1 MAVKKKKYQIMHILE
16 LEMGGIRNT
25 KKLGKSISLFYRKS
39 FDQCAEPAISDG
51 FAIFSKNN
59 HLKIITLENM
69 SSPSL
74 FPHNHCCSFHNY
86 CI

>member
-1 MAVKKKKYQIMHILE
+1 MHISE

-25 KKLGKSISLFYRKS
+25 KKLGKSVSLFYRKS

-51 FAIFSKNN
+51 FAIFSKNK
-59 HLKIITLENM
+59 HLKIIILENI
-69 SSPSL
+69 SSPSS
-74 FPHNHCCSFHNY
+74 FPLNHCSFFHNY